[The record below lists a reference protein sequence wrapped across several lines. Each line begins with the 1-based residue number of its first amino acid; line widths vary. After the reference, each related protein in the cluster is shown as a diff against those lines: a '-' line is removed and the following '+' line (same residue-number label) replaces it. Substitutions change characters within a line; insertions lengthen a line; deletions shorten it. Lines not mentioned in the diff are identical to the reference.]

1 MRITTTAE
9 QKMTIEM
16 VEVKSEDII
25 GERRAMFDGF
35 MDATKWSIGGVIVLL
50 VALWVFFG

>member
-1 MRITTTAE
+1 MAE

-25 GERRAMFDGF
+25 GERRAMFDSF
-35 MDATKWSIGGVIVLL
+35 MDATKWGIGATVGLL
-50 VALWVFFG
+50 VAIYFLFG